1 MRRKPLLSGWPALE
15 TDMTF
20 LKSMLSGTIV
30 AASLGSAV
38 MAADDTIKVGVLHSL
53 SGTMA
58 ISETTLKDTMLM
70 LVEQQN
76 AKGGVLGKQLE
87 AVVVDPASDWP
98 LFAEKARELL
108 TVHNV
113 DVIFGNWTSVSR
125 KSVLPVIEELNGLLF
140 YPVQYEGEESSKN
153 VFYTGAAPNQ
163 QAIPATDYFLDE
175 LGIEKFALLGT
186 DYVYPRTT
194 NNILESYLK
203 GKGIASEDI
212 FVNYTPFGHSDWSKI
227 VADVVA
233 LGADGKKVGVIS
245 TINGDANIG
254 FYKELAAAGISAD
267 DIPVVAFS
275 VGEEELS
282 GLDTSN
288 LVGHLAAWN
297 YFMSADTPENAEFIK
312 TWHAFIG
319 DDKRVTNDPMEAHYI
334 GFNMWVAAVEA
345 AGTTDVDAVRAEMY
359 GQEFPNLTG
368 GTAVMGVNHHLSKP
382 VLIGEIQA
390 DGQFDII
397 SETDPVPGDAWTDFL
412 PESAVLESDWKDLG
426 CGMYNTE
433 TKTCVQI
440 LSNY

>member
-1 MRRKPLLSGWPALE
+1 MK
-15 TDMTF
+15 F
-20 LKSMLSGTIV
+20 LNSTLAGTI
-30 AASLGSAV
+30 ALAGLAV
-38 MAADDTIKVGVLHSL
+38 PAFAADCPIKVGVLHSL

-70 LVEQQN
+70 LIEQQN
-76 AKGGVLGKQLE
+76 AKGGVLGCELE

-108 TVHNV
+108 SVHEV

-163 QAIPATDYFLDE
+163 QAIPATDYFIDE
-175 LGIEKFALLGT
+175 LGVEKFALLGT

-194 NNILESYLK
+194 NNILASYLK
-203 GKGIASEDI
+203 SKGVSDDDI

-297 YFMSADTPENAEFIK
+297 YFQSAEAEAN
-312 TWHAFIG
+312 TAFIDAWKIKMG
-319 DDKRVTNDPMEAHYI
+319 AERVTNDPMEAHYI
-334 GFNMWVAAVEA
+334 GFNMWVNAATA
-345 AGTTDVDAVRAEMY
+345 AGSIDVDAVRASMY

-368 GTAVMGVNHHLSKP
+368 GTAVMLPNHHLAKP

-397 SETDPVPGDAWTDFL
+397 SQTTEVPGDAWTDFL
-412 PESAVLESDWKDLG
+412 PESAVLMSDWKDLG

>member
-1 MRRKPLLSGWPALE
+1 
-15 TDMTF
+15 MT
-20 LKSMLSGTIV
+20 
-30 AASLGSAV
+30 AAGAF
-38 MAADDTIKVGVLHSL
+38 AADCPIKVGVLHSL

-70 LVEQQN
+70 LIDEQN
-76 AKGGVLGKQLE
+76 KKGGLLGCE
-87 AVVVDPASDWP
+87 IEPVVVDPASDWP

-108 TVHNV
+108 TVDEV
-113 DVIFGNWTSVSR
+113 DVIFGAWTSVSR
-125 KSVLPVIEELNGLLF
+125 KSVLPVIEELDGLMF
-140 YPVQYEGEESSKN
+140 YPVQYEGEESSRN

-163 QAIPATDYFLDE
+163 QAIPAVDYYLDE
-175 LGIEKFALLGT
+175 LGVEKFALLGT

-203 GKGIASEDI
+203 SKGIAEDDI

-227 VADVVA
+227 VSDVKA
-233 LGADGKKVGVIS
+233 LAADGKKVGVIS

-254 FYKELAAAGISAD
+254 FYKELAAQGISAD

-297 YFMSADTPENAEFIK
+297 YFQSADTDANAEWVAAWK
-312 TWHAFIG
+312 ARMG
-319 DDKRVTNDPMEAHYI
+319 EDRVTNDPMEAHYI
-334 GFNMWVAAVEA
+334 GFNMWVNAVEA
-345 AGTTDVDAVRAEMY
+345 AGTTDVDAVIDALP
-359 GQEFPNLTG
+359 GQEFANLTG
-368 GTAVMGVNHHLSKP
+368 GTAVMGANHHLSKP

-397 SETDPVPGDAWTDFL
+397 STTDPVPGDAWTDFL
-412 PESAVLESDWKDLG
+412 PESAVLKSDWVDLK

-433 TKTCVQI
+433 TETCVQ
-440 LSNY
+440 LKSNY

>member
-1 MRRKPLLSGWPALE
+1 MITRKPVPAPTATVVALA
-15 TDMTF
+15 MTTF
-20 LKSMLSGTIV
+20 GTG
-30 AASLGSAV
+30 AF
-38 MAADDTIKVGVLHSL
+38 AADCPIKVGVLHSL

-70 LVEQQN
+70 LVDEQN
-76 AKGGVLGKQLE
+76 AKGGLLGCELE
-87 AVVVDPASDWP
+87 PVVVDPASNWP

-108 TVHNV
+108 SVHEV

-140 YPVQYEGEESSKN
+140 YPVQYEGEESSRN

-163 QAIPATDYFLDE
+163 QAIPATDYFLEE
-175 LGIEKFALLGT
+175 LGVEKFALLGT

-194 NNILESYLK
+194 NNILASYLDQK
-203 GKGIASEDI
+203 GVGESDI

-297 YFMSADTPENAEFIK
+297 YFQSADGEANS
-312 TWHAFIG
+312 AFVEKWKARMG
-319 DDKRVTNDPMEAHYI
+319 DARVTNDPMEAHYI
-334 GFNMWVAAVEA
+334 GFNMWVNAATEA
-345 AGTTDVDAVRAEMY
+345 GSTDVDAVRSAMY

-368 GTAVMGVNHHLSKP
+368 GTAVMLPNHHLAKP
-382 VLIGEIQA
+382 VLIGEIL
-390 DGQFDII
+390 DNGQFDII
-397 SETDPVPGDAWTDFL
+397 SQTEEMPGDAWTDYL
-412 PESAVLESDWKDLG
+412 PESAVLTSDWKDLG

-433 TKTCVQI
+433 TKSCVQT

>member
-1 MRRKPLLSGWPALE
+1 MKGQGMKTFKSLMLGAGLGLSLTSAA
-15 TDMTF
+15 
-20 LKSMLSGTIV
+20 V
-30 AASLGSAV
+30 AQ
-38 MAADDTIKVGVLHSL
+38 DTIKVGVLHSL

-58 ISETTLKDTMLM
+58 ISETTLKDTVLM
-70 LVEQQN
+70 MIDEQN
-76 AKGGVLGKQLE
+76 KKGGLLGKQLE

-108 TVHNV
+108 TVSNV
-113 DVIFGNWTSVSR
+113 AVTFGCWTSVSR
-125 KSVLPVIEELNGLLF
+125 KSVLPVYEELNGLLF

-163 QAIPATDYFLDE
+163 QAIPATDYFLEE
-175 LGIEKFALLGT
+175 LGVQKFALLGT

-194 NNILESYLK
+194 NNILEAYLIS
-203 GKGIASEDI
+203 KGIPKEDI

-245 TINGDANIG
+245 TINGDANVG

-297 YFMSADTPENAEFIK
+297 YFQSADVPVNAEFIEK
-312 TWHAFIG
+312 WKAFAG
-319 DDKRVTNDPMEAHYI
+319 ADRVTNDPMEATVI
-334 GFNMWVAAVEA
+334 GFQMWVAAVEK
-345 AGTTDVDAVRAEMY
+345 AGTTDVDAVRTAMY
-359 GQEFPNLTG
+359 GLEVPNLTG
-368 GTAVMGVNHHLSKP
+368 GTAKMLPNHHLTKP
-382 VLIGEIQA
+382 VLIGEIRA
-390 DGQFDII
+390 DGQFDIV
-397 SETDPVPGDAWTDFL
+397 SQTEPVAGDAWTDFL
-412 PESAVLESDWKDLG
+412 PESAVLESDWPSLG
-426 CGMYNTE
+426 CGMYNKD
-433 TKTCVQI
+433 TKTCVQ
-440 LSNY
+440 LTSNY

>member
-1 MRRKPLLSGWPALE
+1 MIVKTRSLLGASVIAV
-15 TDMTF
+15 T
-20 LKSMLSGTIV
+20 SMITGV
-30 AASLGSAV
+30 AQ
-38 MAADDTIKVGVLHSL
+38 AADTIKIGVLHSL

-58 ISETTLKDTMLM
+58 ISETTLKDTVEM
-70 LVEQQN
+70 LVDQQN
-76 AKGGVLGKQLE
+76 AEGGLLGKKLE
-87 AVVVDPASDWP
+87 AVVVDPASNWP

-108 TVHNV
+108 TVKNV
-113 DVIFGNWTSVSR
+113 DVIFGSWTSVSR
-125 KSVLPVIEELNGLLF
+125 KSALPVLEELNGLMF

-163 QAIPATDYFLDE
+163 QAIPAVNYYLEE
-175 LGIEKFALLGT
+175 LGVKKFALLGT

-194 NNILESYLK
+194 NKILEQYLK
-203 GKGIASEDI
+203 DKGIAAKDI

-254 FYKELAAAGISAD
+254 FYKQLAAAGVSAD

-297 YFMSADTPENAEFIK
+297 YFQSADTDVNNGFIK
-312 TWHAFIG
+312 AWKKRMG
-319 DDKRVTNDPMEAHYI
+319 SKRVTNDPMEAHYI
-334 GFNMWVAAVEA
+334 GFNMWVNAVKQ
-345 AGTTDVDAVRAEMY
+345 AGTTDVDAVRTAMY
-359 GQEFPNLTG
+359 GQKFTNLTG
-368 GTAVMGVNHHLSKP
+368 GTAEMLPNHHLTKP

-390 DGQFDII
+390 NGQFDII
-397 SETDPVPGDAWTDFL
+397 SQTDPVPGDAWTDFL
-412 PESAVLESDWKDLG
+412 AESALLKSDWKNLK
-426 CGMYNTE
+426 CGMYNTKTE
-433 TKTCVQI
+433 TCVQI
-440 LSNY
+440 KSNY

>member
-1 MRRKPLLSGWPALE
+1 
-15 TDMTF
+15 MTQKTKF
-20 LKSMLSGTIV
+20 TGLVV
-30 AASLGSAV
+30 AALLAGAGAASAQDCPV
-38 MAADDTIKVGVLHSL
+38 KVGVLHSL
-53 SGTMA
+53 SGSMA
-58 ISETTLKDTMLM
+58 ISETTLKDVMLM

-76 AKGGVLGKQLE
+76 AKGGLLGCEIE

-108 TVHNV
+108 TVNEV

-140 YPVQYEGEESSKN
+140 YPVQYEGEESSRN

-163 QAIPATDYFLDE
+163 QAIPATDYFLEE
-175 LGIEKFALLGT
+175 LGVEKFALLGT

-194 NNILESYLK
+194 NNILESYLIA
-203 GKGIASEDI
+203 KGIAKEDI
-212 FVNYTPFGHSDWSKI
+212 FVNYTPFGHSDWATI
-227 VADVVA
+227 VSDVVA
-233 LGADGKKVGVIS
+233 LGADGKQVGVIS

-254 FYKELAAAGISAD
+254 FYKELAAAGVSAD

-282 GLDTSN
+282 GLDTSE

-297 YFMSADTPENAEFIK
+297 YFQSADTPANAEFIAAWK
-312 TWHAFIG
+312 AFAG
-319 DDKRVTNDPMEAHYI
+319 ESRVTNDPMEAHYI
-334 GFNMWVAAVEA
+334 GFNMWVNAATA
-345 AGTTDVDAVRAEMY
+345 AGSVEVDAVRAAMY

-368 GTAVMGVNHHLSKP
+368 GTAVMLPNHHLAKP
-382 VLIGEIQA
+382 VLIGEIRA

-397 SETDPVPGDAWTDFL
+397 SQTPEVDGDAWTDYL
-412 PESAVLESDWKDLG
+412 PESAVLTSDWKDLG

-433 TKTCVQI
+433 TKTCVQ
-440 LSNY
+440 LTSNY

>member
-1 MRRKPLLSGWPALE
+1 
-15 TDMTF
+15 
-20 LKSMLSGTIV
+20 
-30 AASLGSAV
+30 
-38 MAADDTIKVGVLHSL
+38 MAQDTIKVGVLHSL

-58 ISETTLKDTMLM
+58 ISETTLKDTVLM
-70 LVEQQN
+70 LIDEQN
-76 AKGGVLGKQLE
+76 KKGGVLGKQLE

-108 TVHNV
+108 TVSDV
-113 DVIFGNWTSVSR
+113 DVIFGCWTSVSR
-125 KSVLPVIEELNGLLF
+125 KSVLPVIEELDGLLF
-140 YPVQYEGEESSKN
+140 YPVQYEGEESSRN

-175 LGIEKFALLGT
+175 LGVEKFALLGT

-194 NNILESYLK
+194 NNILEAYLIS
-203 GKGIASEDI
+203 KGIPKEDI

-297 YFMSADTPENAEFIK
+297 YFQSADTPENAAFIA

-319 DDKRVTNDPMEAHYI
+319 DEARVTNDPMEATYI
-334 GFNMWVAAVEA
+334 GFNMWVQAVEA
-345 AGTTDVDAVRAEMY
+345 AGTTDVDPVIDAMV
-359 GQEFPNLTG
+359 GQTYPNLTG
-368 GTAVMGVNHHLSKP
+368 GMAEMLPNHHLTKP
-382 VLIGEIQA
+382 VLIGEIQD

-397 SETDPVPGDAWTDFL
+397 SQTEPVPGDAWTDYL
-412 PESAVLESDWKDLG
+412 PESAVLDSDWVSLN

-433 TKTCVQI
+433 TKTCVQ
-440 LSNY
+440 LKSNY

>member
-1 MRRKPLLSGWPALE
+1 MSTLSKVLVSKALIGAGAAALMMSAPAR
-15 TDMTF
+15 
-20 LKSMLSGTIV
+20 
-30 AASLGSAV
+30 
-38 MAADDTIKVGVLHSL
+38 AADCPIKVGVLHSL

-58 ISETTLKDTMLM
+58 ISETTLKDTML
-70 LVEQQN
+70 LLIDQQN
-76 AKGGVLGKQLE
+76 EKGGVLGCQLE

-108 TVHNV
+108 TEHEV

-163 QAIPATDYFLDE
+163 QAIPATDYFLEE
-175 LGIEKFALLGT
+175 LGVEKFALLGT

-203 GKGIASEDI
+203 SKGIAEEDI

-245 TINGDANIG
+245 TINGDANVG
-254 FYKELAAAGISAD
+254 FYKELAAAGVSAD

-282 GLDTSN
+282 GLDTTN

-297 YFMSADTPENAEFIK
+297 YFQSAEAEANDEWVAAWK
-312 TWHAFIG
+312 EKMGAE
-319 DDKRVTNDPMEAHYI
+319 RVTNDPMEAHYI
-334 GFNMWVAAVEA
+334 GFNMWVNAVEA
-345 AGTTDVDAVRAEMY
+345 AKSTEVDAVRTAMY

-368 GTAVMGVNHHLSKP
+368 GMAKMLPNHHLAKP
-382 VLIGEIQA
+382 VLIGEIHRGRAVRHHQPDRGSAGRRLDRLPAGVGGAEIRLAGAWLRHVQHRDQDLRA
-390 DGQFDII
+390 DQVELLI
-397 SETDPVPGDAWTDFL
+397 
-412 PESAVLESDWKDLG
+412 
-426 CGMYNTE
+426 
-433 TKTCVQI
+433 
-440 LSNY
+440 